1 MPEDY
6 AYFHPTHILYSFFVR
21 RDHSS
26 TMSENPEEVGG
37 TKEEASDKE
46 EVAIDVAQ
54 ENNAETPQEDAPEN
68 SEEQPQS
75 EVKPDIASESGEVA
89 EESENST
96 QKSAY
101 VVADNVADK
110 PDVANPDKDVVDPGA
125 NSEEAQEKV
134 YTDTRLDELLG
145 SYNSEFDES
154 KPETRCAISFEYYP
168 QGQRSL

>member
-1 MPEDY
+1 
-6 AYFHPTHILYSFFVR
+6 
-21 RDHSS
+21 
-26 TMSENPEEVGG
+26 MSENPEETGG

-89 EESENST
+89 GDSENST
-96 QKSAY
+96 QQKSAY
-101 VVADNVADK
+101 VVADNVKDTS
-110 PDVANPDKDVVDPGA
+110 DVANPDQDVVDPGA
-125 NSEEAQEKV
+125 NSEEAQKKV
-134 YTDTRLDELLG
+134 YTDTRLDDLLG